1 MLSLD
6 RAFPGFDYWQSV
18 SNFNSAVVPEFHAN
32 VIGEWLRTGF
42 MVLQPGIALRIA
54 ASATWD
60 NS

>member
-1 MLSLD
+1 
-6 RAFPGFDYWQSV
+6 
-18 SNFNSAVVPEFHAN
+18 VPEFHAN